1 MSLASTHP
9 EPAELKALVRDGLAE
24 SRQHEIE
31 EHLCECADCRAALDA
46 IAGADGAELCQLK
59 DACPSR
65 ESAYWPAMQAL
76 QADVIT
82 PPPTSQEPVTIV
94 DPSVAPSGEHVSLTF
109 LDPSDEP
116 GVLGT
121 IGEFRVVEVVGK
133 GGMGLVL
140 KALDVCLQ
148 RHVAIKVLDPQFAKN
163 EIARQRFCREARAA
177 AAITHENVV
186 AVHFVE
192 HDEEKD
198 LPYLVMQYV
207 AGETLQ
213 DLLDRDGPLPLSEIL
228 RIGMQTAS
236 GLAAAHA
243 TGLIHRDIKP
253 ANILLE
259 AGSGHVRLTDFGLAR
274 AAEDVKLTQ
283 TGFVAGTPLYMAPEQ
298 AHGTSIDSRTDLFS
312 LGSVLYAMCTGSPP
326 FSGSTPY
333 VVLKSVTEES
343 PKPVR
348 EINPAIPE
356 WLEDVIEKLHAKKPE
371 DRWQSATDLAIFF
384 RQKLAELHAA
394 NPKTLTPTQ
403 PVRAIGQR
411 RAGTATFVWARV
423 GQILTTLLVLLTVTE
438 TTGLTRLVGRGG
450 GSFNSEVAFSPQL
463 IKTLNANVGPVWSA
477 AFSPDGKTLVMGIDD
492 GTIKLWDVVNG
503 RLKATLHAHHG
514 PVWSISFTQDG
525 DYFASGS
532 DDGTAKVWDTA
543 TNKEVASF
551 PHHSAVRPL
560 AYSPDGTRLVTGTR
574 NGKIAIWDVNKGS
587 VAVELEGHPGIIM
600 SLAWSRDGRTI
611 ASASGDKTVKL
622 WDAVSGQE
630 QTTLRGHSGGV
641 YSVALSPDGKK
652 VASGSWDRTVR
663 IWDADNGNQLRQLPG
678 HQADVWTVAFS
689 PDGTTVAAG
698 GEDRTVR
705 LWNVETGAEVAT
717 YRGHTSTIYT
727 LAFSDDGSM
736 LASSGRDGLLALWR
750 LR

>member
-1 MSLASTHP
+1 MKVAPHP
-9 EPAELKALVRDGLAE
+9 EPAELKALLSDRLPNA
-24 SRQHEIE
+24 RQQEIE
-31 EHLCECADCRAALDA
+31 EHLCGCTD
-46 IAGADGAELCQLK
+46 CQLALETLAGPGANLCSLK
-59 DACPSR
+59 EACPSQD
-65 ESAYWPAMQAL
+65 SAYWLAMKSL
-76 QADVIT
+76 QSEVVT
-82 PPPTSQEPVTIV
+82 PPPTPMEPVTIV

-109 LDPSDEP
+109 LDPSEEP

-121 IGEFRVVEVVGK
+121 IGEFRVVEIVGK
-133 GGMGLVL
+133 GGMGVVL

-148 RHVAIKVLDPQFAKN
+148 RHVAIKVLDPQFAQN
-163 EIARQRFCREARAA
+163 DIAQQRFCREARAA

-192 HDEEKD
+192 HDEGKD

-213 DLLDRDGPLPLSEIL
+213 DRLDREGPLPVSEIL

-243 TGLIHRDIKP
+243 QGLMHRDIKP

-298 AHGTSIDSRTDLFS
+298 AHGNSIDHRTDLFS
-312 LGSVLYAMCTGSPP
+312 LGSVLYAMCTGNPP
-326 FSGSTPY
+326 FSGSTPF

-371 DRWQSATDLAIFF
+371 DRWQSAADLAIFF

-403 PVRAIGQR
+403 PVRTLGQR
-411 RAGTATFVWARV
+411 RATTATFVWARV
-423 GQILTTLLVLLTVTE
+423 GQMLTAALLLLGICELAGFSHLVRRPGEASTE
-438 TTGLTRLVGRGG
+438 VP
-450 GSFNSEVAFSPQL
+450 FSPQL
-463 IKTLNANVGPVWSA
+463 VKTLNANVGPIWST
-477 AFSPDGKTLVMGIDD
+477 AFSPDGKTLIMGIDD
-492 GTIKLWDVVNG
+492 GTIKVWDVVNG
-503 RLKATLHAHHG
+503 RLKATVHAHNG
-514 PVWSISFTQDG
+514 PIWSVAYTQTG
-525 DYFASGS
+525 DYFASSS
-532 DDGTAKVWDTA
+532 DDGTAKIWDAA
-543 TNKEVASF
+543 TNKETASF

-560 AYSPDGTRLVTGTR
+560 AFSPDGSRLVTGTR
-574 NGKIAIWDVNKGS
+574 NGKILIWDIKKGG
-587 VAVELEGHPGIIM
+587 VAVETEGHPGIIM
-600 SLAWSRDGRTI
+600 SIAWSRDGRTI

-622 WDAVSGQE
+622 WDAVTGQE
-630 QTTLRGHSGGV
+630 QVTLRGHSGGV
-641 YSVALSPDGKK
+641 YSVAISPDGKK

-663 IWDADNGNQLRQLPG
+663 IWDADNGNQIRQLPG
-678 HQADVWTVAFS
+678 HQADVWSVAFS
-689 PDGTTVAAG
+689 PDGATVAAG

-705 LWNVETGAEVAT
+705 LWNVETGSDVAT
-717 YRGHTSTIYT
+717 YRGHQGTIYA
-727 LAFSDDGSM
+727 LAFSADGSA
-736 LASSGRDGLLALWR
+736 LASGGREGLLALWR
-750 LR
+750 VK